1 MSITN
6 YFKPCEITVP
16 GNDNRL
22 FIASYSDIESYT
34 FDGSNQLTAIT
45 MKSQKGFAV
54 VEADFDAVQ
63 FENSGT
69 ANRGFYSEQT
79 LTAWFSNQKAE
90 LQTLLAELRDQTPCG
105 LVIIRRDGN
114 NRYWIS
120 GIAPIANMGANRPW
134 MSLESNF
141 NSGMSIEEIEEGN
154 RYELIFGRL
163 SATEEYIVEEGTASL
178 SLAIAG
184 GTADFI
190 NWPT

>member
-22 FIASYSDIESYT
+22 FIAAYPDVASIT
-34 FDGSNQLTAIT
+34 FDNDKQVTAIT
-45 MKSQKGFAV
+45 METLKNFAII
-54 VEADFDAVQ
+54 EADFDAVQ

-90 LQTLLAELRDQTPCG
+90 LQVLLQELRDQTPCG

-114 NRYWIS
+114 NRYWLS
-120 GIAPIANMGANRPW
+120 GMAPADEMGANRPW

-154 RYELIFGRL
+154 RYELVFGRL
-163 SATEEYIVEEGTASL
+163 SGTEEYLIEEGTGSL

-190 NWPT
+190 DWPS